1 MDKLPIYIYSDLIG
15 KDFRYG
21 GRGPSDFDCLGL
33 CYEIMKRQGTIIKEQ
48 ESIIDRHLRG
58 CALEIGKNL
67 FTRIEEPIPGSLV
80 AFNVAGIVGH
90 VGIIIDKTRFI
101 HIERSKRVSIEKLRD
116 LKWKRRVEG
125 FYIFGE
131 RNEK

>member
-1 MDKLPIYIYSDLIG
+1 MEKIPIYIYSDLLG
-15 KDFRYG
+15 KEFRYG

-33 CYEIMKRQGTIIKEQ
+33 IYEIMKRQGTIMPEQ

-58 CALEIGKNL
+58 SALEYGKSM
-67 FTRIEEPIPGSLV
+67 FTRIKEPIPGSLV
-80 AFNVAGIVGH
+80 AFNVAGFVGH
-90 VGIIIDKTRFI
+90 VATIIDKTKFI
-101 HIERSKRVSIEKLRD
+101 HIERNKRVCIEKLRD
-116 LKWKRRVEG
+116 IKWTKRVEG